1 MQGLL
6 FFSVS
11 YKTSQSMMVW
21 YFLWSL
27 IISLTGIHP
36 AGHARNISGWPAM
49 VAPCTIC
56 WNLNVWFHIMLRYYG
71 GMRIEEQYNIDQIS
85 VIRNALGF
93 QDLFLANL
101 NSKGHI
107 LSSQEA
113 HWPSFIR
120 KAKQNLILEKW
131 TASEIKYS

>member
-1 MQGLL
+1 
-6 FFSVS
+6 
-11 YKTSQSMMVW
+11 
-21 YFLWSL
+21 
-27 IISLTGIHP
+27 
-36 AGHARNISGWPAM
+36 
-49 VAPCTIC
+49 
-56 WNLNVWFHIMLRYYG
+56 MLRYYG

-113 HWPSFIR
+113 H
-120 KAKQNLILEKW
+120 
-131 TASEIKYS
+131 